1 MIILFV
7 YSLEVNMKKAVIVVL
22 AIFFLFNINVF
33 SVNKNSNKDITGIWQ
48 GKLNIQGFKLRIVF
62 HIKKD
67 KEKLIATMDSPDQG
81 AKGIK
86 IDKVIYQENKIELII
101 SSINGKYEGI
111 IKSDKISGK
120 WSQNGMTFPLNLKK
134 SKKAFQVKRPQEPK
148 KPYPY
153 SEEEVVIYNKKA
165 KVKLSGTLTIPEGKG
180 PFPAVILITGSG
192 PQDRNE
198 TIFGHKPFLVISDFL
213 TRRGIAVLRTDDRG
227 VGKSTGNLR
236 NSTTLEL
243 AEDVLYEID
252 FLKTHK
258 KIDKNKIGL
267 IGHSEG
273 GIIAPIVATK
283 TKDVAFIVLMAGTGL
298 TGEKILYLQSRL
310 ISKAEGVDE
319 KRIEDNLKLQKKLFN
334 IIKNEKSYT
343 LTKTKLR
350 KILNEEFS
358 KLSDKEKKQIKN
370 KDKYINKE
378 INQLTSPWFRFFLTY
393 DPYQTL
399 IKVKCPVL
407 AINGEKDLQVP
418 PDINLKK
425 IKHALT
431 KAGNKD
437 FLIKKLK
444 GLNHLFQTAKTGA
457 LSEYPKI
464 EETISP
470 IALNLIYS
478 WIRKH
483 I

>member
-1 MIILFV
+1 
-7 YSLEVNMKKAVIVVL
+7 MKKALIVIL
-22 AIFFLFNINVF
+22 TIFFLFNINGF
-33 SVNKNSNKDITGIWQ
+33 SVNKDSNKDITGIWQ
-48 GKLNIQGFKLRIVF
+48 GKLNIQGFSLRIVF

-81 AKGIK
+81 VKGIK
-86 IDKVIYQENKIELII
+86 VSNVVYQGNKIELIV
-101 SSINGKYEGI
+101 SLINGKYKGI
-111 IKSDKISGK
+111 IKSDKITGT
-120 WSQNGMTFPLNLKK
+120 WSQNGMTFPLNLQK
-134 SKKAFQVKRPQEPK
+134 SKKAFKIKRPQEPK

-153 SEEEVVIYNKKA
+153 LEEEVIIYNKEA
-165 KVKLSGTLTIPEGKG
+165 KVKLSGTLTIPKGRG

-198 TIFGHKPFLVISDFL
+198 TIFGHKPFLLISDFL

-227 VGKSTGNLR
+227 VGKSTGNLQ
-236 NSTTLEL
+236 NSTTLDL
-243 AEDVLYEID
+243 AQDVLYEID
-252 FLKTHK
+252 FLKKHK
-258 KIDKNKIGL
+258 KIDNNKIGL

-273 GIIAPIVATK
+273 GIIAPIVAIK
-283 TKDVAFIVLMAGTGL
+283 SKDVAFIVLMAGTGL
-298 TGEKILYLQSRL
+298 TGEEILYLQSRL

-319 KRIEDNLKLQKKLFN
+319 KKIEDNQKLQKRLFN
-334 IIKNEKSYT
+334 IIKNEKSDD
-343 LTKTKLR
+343 LIKSKLR

-358 KLSDKEKKQIKN
+358 KFSDKEKKQIKN
-370 KDKYINKE
+370 KDEYINRE

-393 DPYQTL
+393 DPYKTL
-399 IKVKCPVL
+399 MKVKCPVL

-425 IKHALT
+425 IKQALT

-457 LSEYPKI
+457 LSEYSKI

-470 IALNLIYS
+470 LALNLIYS
-478 WIRKH
+478 WIKKY

>member
-1 MIILFV
+1 
-7 YSLEVNMKKAVIVVL
+7 MKKTLIA
-22 AIFFLFNINVF
+22 FLVTLFLININVL
-33 SVNKNSNKDITGIWQ
+33 SVSKDSNKDIAGVWQ
-48 GKLNIQGFKLRIVF
+48 GKLDIQGYKLRIVF
-62 HIKKD
+62 NIKKD

-86 IDKVIYQENKIELII
+86 VDKVIYQENKIELIL

-111 IKSDKISGK
+111 IESEKIKGK
-120 WSQNGMTFPLNLKK
+120 WIQNGMSFPLNLKK
-134 SKKAFQVKRPQEPK
+134 SKKAFQINRPQEPK

-153 SEEEVVIYNKKA
+153 LEEEVAIYNKKA
-165 KVKLSGTLTIPEGKG
+165 NIKLGGTLTIPRGKG

-198 TIFGHKPFLVISDFL
+198 TIFGHKPFLLISDFL
-213 TRRGIAVLRTDDRG
+213 TRRGIAVLRCDDRG
-227 VGKSTGNLR
+227 VGKSTGNLS

-243 AEDVLYEID
+243 AEDVLCEID
-252 FLKTHK
+252 FLKKHK
-258 KIDKNKIGL
+258 KIDKNRIGL

-283 TKDVAFIVLMAGTGL
+283 SKDVSFIVLMAGPGL
-298 TGEKILYLQSRL
+298 KGEEIIYLQTRL

-319 KRIEDNLKLQKKLFN
+319 KKIEDNLKVQKRLFDVV
-334 IIKNEKSYT
+334 KNEKSYDVI
-343 LTKTKLR
+343 KSKLR

-358 KLSDKEKKQIKN
+358 KLSDKEKKEI
-370 KDKYINKE
+370 KDKDSFINNK
-378 INQLTSPWFRFFLTY
+378 ISPLTSPWFKFFLTY
-393 DPYQTL
+393 DPYKTL
-399 IKVKCPVL
+399 TKVKCPVL

-418 PDINLKK
+418 ADINLKK
-425 IKHALT
+425 IKQALLE
-431 KAGNKD
+431 AGNKD

-470 IALNLIYS
+470 LVLNLIYS
-478 WIRKH
+478 WIKRH